1 MAAEKSVTICNVLG
15 MHVRPSAAVAET
27 AGKFNSTV
35 EIVKDGRTVNAKSS
49 LDLLTLAAT
58 QGTELT
64 IRADGP
70 DEGEA
75 IDAIA
80 GMIESGFG
88 EE

>member
-1 MAAEKSVTICNVLG
+1 MAAERSVTISNVLG

-70 DEGEA
+70 DAGEA